1 MPTTSKPK
9 RLSRSITLP
18 ETMDARLQ
26 RECDA
31 RLLNASVLVEKGL
44 SMLFTSFD
52 TPVMDD
58 KPGT

>member
-1 MPTTSKPK
+1 MPTNPK
-9 RLSRSITLP
+9 TKRVSRSITLP

-44 SMLFTSFD
+44 SLLFTSFD
-52 TPVMDD
+52 VAPTDHL
-58 KPGT
+58 GS